1 MLISPP
7 VQAHDHPLS
16 QRSSKAVR
24 MTDSPS
30 TTDASKFLAQSQSRF
45 SFGQPEPEAADR
57 TPLDR
62 RRRANG
68 GPSRFPA
75 PHSYLQR
82 STMPNPYQPSASQ
95 TSRLS
100 FASRLAPAPAPAPL
114 FYSATDE
121 FREEDDGAEHEREVA
136 DYYALQRSRRQFGA
150 GHLEESSEIEEEDG
164 SGIDHSGGVEV
175 ADIAAP
181 GFGRGIRSSWKGG
194 KISTRGRTKGV
205 EPVQEKDER
214 ERSTGASEADEAAG
228 KGKGRLVDVELAS
241 TARDSLEEVDRQD
254 ASGDVALDLDDQ
266 PPAFQQLRTPPA
278 GGISRSPMQHYPIPR
293 ETDSETIAANPR
305 PFSPDRESVP
315 PIVQVAAQEPPRH
328 DALWAALFWISV
340 ASLFATYF
348 LVLLHTSAPSTKKP
362 LGDTVYTVLHSSYH
376 LLAVYT
382 LVASIVGSV
391 WLWTLK
397 YHVRPVML
405 LIAIA
410 APVILFSFSLWPLVS
425 SYNGRW
431 HGNSIQDKA
440 LRWLSVIPGF
450 FAVLWVYTAWRGRH
464 SFAKA
469 GEVLELASKVLT
481 ASPSLMFVGVAR
493 LAVVILW
500 TWIWLNMFS
509 RVFLEGHFSA
519 KRSFIIDTSTWWLG
533 VFFVLVYLWT
543 LSVASGVHRA
553 TTAATVSQ
561 WYFHRLAVP
570 APSSRMIVQ
579 ASVNHAT
586 TTIFGTICASTFLS
600 LAVRLPL
607 LLLPRRLAGLVSLFA
622 YSLIPTPIAT
632 LTNPLTLTYAAIHS
646 QPLGTSA
653 RALSYMSFV
662 SKTSPTTTLSPSS
675 FSSPRGS
682 TLLPYRLAKL
692 ILLATRLVMVFALG
706 FGGWVNTAR
715 LLKVSGEA
723 GVLKGS
729 LYAYVVG
736 LVAATIGWAVLGA
749 MEGVL
754 GGVLDALVVCW
765 GSEVGA
771 QGFGEA
777 RFCRE
782 AGDVFGER
790 GRF

>member
-1 MLISPP
+1 M
-7 VQAHDHPLS
+7 
-16 QRSSKAVR
+16 
-24 MTDSPS
+24 PS
-30 TTDASKFLAQSQSRF
+30 
-45 SFGQPEPEAADR
+45 
-57 TPLDR
+57 
-62 RRRANG
+62 
-68 GPSRFPA
+68 
-75 PHSYLQR
+75 
-82 STMPNPYQPSASQ
+82 PYQPSASQ
-95 TSRLS
+95 TSRLP
-100 FASRLAPAPAPAPL
+100 FASRYAPAPAPL

-150 GHLEESSEIEEEDG
+150 GNLSESSEIEEDG

-175 ADIAAP
+175 LENAAP
-181 GFGRGIRSSWKGG
+181 GFGRGIKSSWRGG

-214 ERSTGASEADEAAG
+214 ERSRGASESSEVAS
-228 KGKGRLVDVELAS
+228 KGRGKLVDVELAS
-241 TARDSLEEVDRQD
+241 TARDSMEEVDPAEAFGD
-254 ASGDVALDLDDQ
+254 AASPLEDR
-266 PPAFQQLRTPPA
+266 PPAFQQFRTPP
-278 GGISRSPMQHYPIPR
+278 GISRSPMQHLPIPR
-293 ETDSETIAANPR
+293 ETDPDTIAQNPR

-315 PIVQVAAQEPPRH
+315 PVVQVGAPEPPRH
-328 DALWAALFWISV
+328 DALWAALFWIAV

-348 LVLLHTSAPSTKKP
+348 LVLLHTSAPSSKNP
-362 LGDTVYTVLHSSYH
+362 LGDTVYTTLHSSYH

-405 LIAIA
+405 LIAVS
-410 APVILFSFSLWPLVS
+410 APIVLFSFSLWPLIS
-425 SYNGRW
+425 SYKGRW
-431 HGNSIQDKA
+431 HGDSVQDKA
-440 LRWLSVIPGF
+440 LRWLSLIPGL
-450 FAVLWVYTAWRGRH
+450 FALLWVYTAWRGRH
-464 SFAKA
+464 SFSKA
-469 GEVLELASKVLT
+469 GEILELASKVLAT
-481 ASPSLMFVGVAR
+481 SPSLMFVGIAR
-493 LAVVILW
+493 LAAVILW
-500 TWIWLNMFS
+500 TWIWLTMFS

-533 VFFVLVYLWT
+533 VVFVLVYLWT

-579 ASVNHAT
+579 ASITHAT
-586 TTIFGTICASTFLS
+586 TTIFGTICLSTFLS

-607 LLLPRRLAGLVSLFA
+607 LLLPRRLAGLLSLLA

-646 QPLGTSA
+646 QPLSTAA
-653 RALSYMSFV
+653 RALGTMSFV
-662 SKTSPTTTLSPSS
+662 SKTSPTTTLGPAS
-675 FSSPRGS
+675 FSSQRGA

-715 LLKVSGEA
+715 ALRVSGPDA
-723 GVLKGS
+723 GGAGAVVKGS

-754 GGVLDALVVCW
+754 GGIVDALVVCW
-765 GSEVGA
+765 GSEVGS

-782 AGDVFGER
+782 AGVVFGER
-790 GRF
+790 GRER